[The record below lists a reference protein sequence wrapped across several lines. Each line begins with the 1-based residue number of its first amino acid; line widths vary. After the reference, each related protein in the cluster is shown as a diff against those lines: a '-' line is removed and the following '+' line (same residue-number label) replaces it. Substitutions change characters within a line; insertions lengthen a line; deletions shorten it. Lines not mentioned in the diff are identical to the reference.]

1 MTPVEMV
8 WSCLITV
15 ILLHSLT
22 ICIQQIRRELEWF
35 IAVNDFKRFIVH
47 CKQLA
52 WLVWAS
58 FGHDWGKIEYFLHVE
73 KVAFQVPHRI
83 YGGSLLP
90 LHTAVPHDRHQWNL
104 RDENALDLV
113 FTAKWP
119 KKKTVI
125 TRSLSYSN
133 IFKSRLLRAQVAM
146 SFRDV
151 SSDFNDAQAPLKLLQ
166 GNSTTVLGKGLPSA
180 FRYHGKCRPTRLE
193 LHERVV
199 FTGSND
205 KIPHGQL
212 VKVERLPEQSS
223 SKLSS
228 MFGRIKGQM

>member
-1 MTPVEMV
+1 MTQK
-8 WSCLITV
+8 SFHQKFV
-15 ILLHSLT
+15 IF
-22 ICIQQIRRELEWF
+22 R
-35 IAVNDFKRFIVH
+35 
-47 CKQLA
+47 
-52 WLVWAS
+52 
-58 FGHDWGKIEYFLHVE
+58 
-73 KVAFQVPHRI
+73 
-83 YGGSLLP
+83 
-90 LHTAVPHDRHQWNL
+90 
-104 RDENALDLV
+104 
-113 FTAKWP
+113 
-119 KKKTVI
+119 
-125 TRSLSYSN
+125 
-133 IFKSRLLRAQVAM
+133 SRLLRAQVAM

-166 GNSTTVLGKGLPSA
+166 GNSTTTLGKGLPSA

-228 MFGRIKGQM
+228 MFGRIKGQK

>member
-1 MTPVEMV
+1 MMLFWIPAVLMTPVEMV
-8 WSCLITV
+8 WSCLIAV
-15 ILLHSLT
+15 ILLLYVF
-22 ICIQQIRRELEWF
+22 CRFGE
-35 IAVNDFKRFIVH
+35 NCRFIIH
-47 CKQLA
+47 CKHVA

-104 RDENALDLV
+104 RDQNALDLV
-113 FTAKWP
+113 FTPKWP
-119 KKKTVI
+119 KKGYHQKFVI
-125 TRSLSYSN
+125 FR
-133 IFKSRLLRAQVAM
+133 SRLLRAQVAM

-166 GNSTTVLGKGLPSA
+166 GNSTTTLGKGLPSA

-228 MFGRIKGQM
+228 MFGRIKGQK